1 MCGII
6 GIIGNGSVAPMI
18 LDSLRRLEYRG
29 YDSAGI
35 ATIDASDDKLG
46 FQRCRAAGK
55 LNHLAE
61 KLNVEP
67 LAGMVGIGH
76 TRWATHGAPTEQNA
90 HPHAS
95 DDVVVV
101 HNGIIENFE
110 TLRAELVATGSIFAS
125 NTDTEVIAHLLQQA
139 YQQQG
144 CPEAA
149 VKTVL
154 PRRGAYALAILF
166 REHPDI
172 LIGASRKP
180 FSDRLWA

>member
-1 MCGII
+1 MLLCPRRTRKARELDLRRAPNGKLDEFFMCGII

-18 LDSLRRLEYRG
+18 LDGLRRLEYRG

-35 ATIDASDDKLG
+35 ATIDASDDKLSI
-46 FQRCRAAGK
+46 QRCRAAGK
-55 LNHLAE
+55 INHLAE

-110 TLRAELVATGSIFAS
+110 TLRAELVATGL
-125 NTDTEVIAHLLQQA
+125 DLCLGH
-139 YQQQG
+139 
-144 CPEAA
+144 
-149 VKTVL
+149 
-154 PRRGAYALAILF
+154 
-166 REHPDI
+166 
-172 LIGASRKP
+172 
-180 FSDRLWA
+180 